1 MMRRTPS
8 AAAAAALLIAL
19 AGCHKAAA
27 PVASRNESIANI
39 VSTEATPED
48 RARVQTPSDAEV
60 VSAQVNVDPYAG
72 ATPMRDRVAVL
83 GVLNKRNGSTRD
95 VTLKP
100 GQAVRVGE
108 VIVRLRACE
117 RTAPWEPDDLTGAF
131 VQVDM
136 LQLDK
141 SWHRIFS
148 GWLYKERPALNV
160 VLNPIYDVWPKSCAM
175 TFPDK
180 GPGTL
185 TVSGD
190 VGGSSAK
197 KSPETEGEP
206 SDSPAIESP
215 SAAPSNAM

>member
-1 MMRRTPS
+1 MTRRTPP

-19 AGCHKAAA
+19 AGCHKAAE
-27 PVASRNESIANI
+27 PVATQNQSISNI
-39 VSTEATPED
+39 VSTETSPED
-48 RARVQTPSDAEV
+48 RTRAQTPSDAEV
-60 VSAQVNVDPYAG
+60 ISAQGVADPYAG

-83 GVLNKRNGSTRD
+83 GLLNKRNGSTRD
-95 VTLKP
+95 ITLKP
-100 GQAVRVGE
+100 GQAVRIGE
-108 VIVRLRACE
+108 VILRLRACE
-117 RTAPWEPDDLTGAF
+117 RTAPWEPDELTGAF

-141 SWHRIFS
+141 NWHRIFS

-160 VLNPIYDVWPKSCAM
+160 VENPIYDVWPKSCAM

-180 GPGTL
+180 GPDTV

-190 VGGSSAK
+190 IGGSSAK
-197 KSPETEGEP
+197 KSPDTEGEP